1 MFIWAKHYWNSE
13 GVIDCCLTPSKQPFS
28 HIMARTS
35 YISMRGRLLCNEK
48 TRLVEFLQYY
58 LTETTVRRLMCCFT
72 RTHYSDSEPKWHPWW
87 YLSYSR
93 WEWKFIEGGSWM
105 FWIFLQGVWFKN
117 EFIQNKSCVG
127 WKQEVFRSNY
137 LSKYETKLVSWKL

>member
-105 FWIFLQGVWFKN
+105 FWIFLQGVWFK
-117 EFIQNKSCVG
+117 SCVG

-137 LSKYETKLVSWKL
+137 LSKYETKLVS